1 MLFRSN
7 GVNGK
12 VPVTGQ
18 DATVEGLQNIL
29 AGDQCMTIYKSAKAE
44 AGALATVAIAL
55 ANGETPET
63 NATSNDSEGNRD
75 VPSILLDP
83 VSVTKDN
90 VKDVIDDGGQS
101 AADVCA
107 GDYAK
112 LCADAGIS

>member
-1 MLFRSN
+1 M
-7 GVNGK
+7 G
-12 VPVTGQ
+12 
-18 DATVEGLQNIL
+18 ATVV
-29 AGDQCMTIYKSAKAE
+29 SE
-44 AGALATVAIAL
+44 ARLV
-55 ANGETPET
+55 TP
-63 NATSNDSEGNRD
+63 SNFF
-75 VPSILLDP
+75 DP